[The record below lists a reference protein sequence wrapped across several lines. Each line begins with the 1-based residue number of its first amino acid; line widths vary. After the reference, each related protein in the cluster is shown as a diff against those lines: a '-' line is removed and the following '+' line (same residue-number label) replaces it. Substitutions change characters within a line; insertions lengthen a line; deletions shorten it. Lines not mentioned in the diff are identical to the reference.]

1 MIVSE
6 IRLRFNKFA
15 TMKIKSYKD
24 GNKVKKYVSS
34 GKEKKAV
41 LGTIIAGAGAVSD
54 IIAGERDYRLGK
66 AEAQRR
72 QQEIDRLK
80 ATAPS
85 LETPAA
91 FRQATKDA
99 YDRTLLEAQQ
109 REINRQLGTSVGA
122 LGQAGGR
129 ALLGGIGAATQQ
141 AALAGQ
147 TAAQAQAKTQLE
159 ALSQLGQA
167 ELQTQSLREQ
177 RYQTEL
183 ATQREMKQLAEQAAG
198 AGMGSMIGG
207 IGSAALIGTGAF
219 GGFGKNVQQ
228 GLLFDGTNIN
238 KKGDGTG
245 EDTTGAD
252 TFIPKTF
259 SKTLGLNIDPR
270 LKYSGSPTKEE
281 DREEDLEDLEGKF
294 RTNEKGGVMKTKGEF
309 SHETNPIDLVQN
321 GQKVGEATGGEYIF
335 NPEQSKK
342 MKKLA
347 EEASN
352 ARSEGKRTSAMKDLA
367 KFVRKLLNRFEKD
380 VK

>member
-183 ATQREMKQLAEQAAG
+183 GTQREMKQLAEQAAG

-228 GLLFDGTNIN
+228 GLLFDGTNVN
-238 KKGDGTG
+238 KKNKTTDPDKTTDATPDPEVKQTSGD
-245 EDTTGAD
+245 E
-252 TFIPKTF
+252 
-259 SKTLGLNIDPR
+259 SIDR
-270 LKYSGSPTKEE
+270 RIREIELAISRGGYS
-281 DREEDLEDLEGKF
+281 R
-294 RTNEKGGVMKTKGEF
+294 EKGGVMKTKGDF

>member
-1 MIVSE
+1 
-6 IRLRFNKFA
+6 
-15 TMKIKSYKD
+15 MKIKSYKD
-24 GNKVKKYVSS
+24 GNEVKKYVTS
-34 GKEKKAV
+34 GGEQKAA
-41 LGTIIAGAGAVSD
+41 LGAILGVAGAASD
-54 IIAGERDYRLGK
+54 IVSGFIDYDTGK
-66 AEAQRR
+66 KEARAR
-72 QQEIDRLK
+72 EQEIANLR
-80 ATAPS
+80 ASAPS

-99 YDRTLLEAQQ
+99 YDRTLLESQQ

-122 LGQAGGR
+122 LQQAGGR

-141 AALAGQ
+141 AAVAGQ
-147 TAAQAQAKTQLE
+147 AAAGAQAKTQLE
-159 ALSQLGQA
+159 ALSQLGRA
-167 ELQTQSLREQ
+167 ELQSQQLKER

-183 ATQREMKQLAEQAAG
+183 AAQRQMKQQAEQAAG
-198 AGMGSMIGG
+198 AGLGTAIAGIGG
-207 IGSAALIGTGAF
+207 AGILGTGML
-219 GGFGKNVQQ
+219 GGFGEEVQQ
-228 GLLFDGTNIN
+228 SLLFDGTNIN
-238 KKGDGTG
+238 KKDDGTG

-270 LKYSGSPTKEE
+270 LKYSGSLTT
-281 DREEDLEDLEGKF
+281 EEDLEDLEGKF
-294 RTNEKGGVMKTKGEF
+294 GRKEKGGVMKTKGEF

-352 ARSEGKRTSAMKDLA
+352 ARSEGQRGRAAFGLA
-367 KFVRKLLNRFEKD
+367 KFVKKLLRRFENDSK
-380 VK
+380 

>member
-99 YDRTLLEAQQ
+99 YDRTLLEAQK

-207 IGSAALIGTGAF
+207 IGSAALLGTGAF
-219 GGFGKNVQQ
+219 GGFGENVQQ

-238 KKGDGTG
+238 KKKKTTETTPDPEVKQTSGD
-245 EDTTGAD
+245 E
-252 TFIPKTF
+252 
-259 SKTLGLNIDPR
+259 SIDER
-270 LKYSGSPTKEE
+270 LKQIENAISRREYS
-281 DREEDLEDLEGKF
+281 R
-294 RTNEKGGVMKTKGEF
+294 EKGGVMKTKGDF
-309 SHETNPIDLVQN
+309 SHKTNPIDLVQN
-321 GQKVGEATGGEYIF
+321 GEKVGEATGGEYIF

-367 KFVRKLLNRFEKD
+367 KFVRKLLKRFEKD